1 MKWAIIDD
9 KLIKNPT
16 EEQIK
21 DSKIN
26 YIPIYGGPEET
37 VIQSW
42 WLDENHTKAIDF
54 AYSLAMLES
63 MPLICTGEWIN
74 PKWKLREEHF
84 RRHGVYATDCLPQEL
99 RSITIP
105 KSQITEDGITNL
117 GGWRTLYS
125 FLM

>member
-9 KLIKNPT
+9 RLIKDPT

-21 DSKIN
+21 ESEIN
-26 YIPIYGGPEET
+26 YIPIYGGPEEI

-42 WLDENHTKAIDF
+42 WLDEEHTKAIDF
-54 AYSLAMLES
+54 AYSLVQLES
-63 MPLICTGEWIN
+63 TKLVCGGEWIN

-84 RRHGVYATDCLPQEL
+84 KKHGVYCMPQEL

-105 KSQITEDGITNL
+105 KSQITEEGIISL
-117 GGWRTLYS
+117 SGWRNLDS